1 MQTLKPCRLLLCSDF
16 VHFVFLPVHSLA
28 SGGRAARSA
37 SCSLTSVRAQTPA
50 AAFGTQC
57 FVLVMLTNRTA
68 FAPLAPILDYTMLAK
83 GTPIA
88 NLTVT
93 LDFLVNA
100 IKASLAL
107 FAGISR
113 TAVLAQA
120 ASSTFLA
127 TMTMYSVLANA

>member
-1 MQTLKPCRLLLCSDF
+1 MHL
-16 VHFVFLPVHSLA
+16 FVFLPVHSLA

-68 FAPLAPILDYTMLAK
+68 FAPLAPILDYTMLAQA
-83 GTPIA
+83 TSIA
-88 NLTVT
+88 NVTVT
-93 LDFLVNA
+93 LDFFVNA

-107 FAGISR
+107 FAGLSHA
-113 TAVLAQA
+113 AVLTKICSSANL
-120 ASSTFLA
+120 ASVTIFP
-127 TMTMYSVLANA
+127 VLTYT